1 VPNCSNCSAP
11 LPLNSVKCDY
21 CGSRNDVDLT
31 GVHYNT
37 VHSCDTA
44 RLCPVC
50 TAPLKTIDLGIA
62 GKFFM
67 ERCEECLGLFFDPG
81 ELEALLEYSVRNV
94 FEINQSRLELFKLST
109 QTNSRVA
116 AYVKCPIC
124 SKMMNRIN
132 FGARSGV
139 VIDRCREHGVWL
151 DAGELRQ
158 LCEWMKAGGQL
169 LAKER
174 KEEREKEA
182 IRVEEKKRPSRM
194 QEGAAADYNT
204 SEPFKPG
211 MRSEADLLDII
222 FKAVR
227 FFRRL

>member
-1 VPNCSNCSAP
+1 LANCTNCSAP
-11 LPLNSVKCDY
+11 LPLNSVTCDY
-21 CGSRNDVDLT
+21 CGSRNNVDLT
-31 GVHYNT
+31 GVHYYT
-37 VHSCDTA
+37 SHDSDTA

-50 TAPLKTIDLGIA
+50 TVHLKTIDLGVA
-62 GKFFM
+62 GKFFI

-81 ELEALLEYSVRNV
+81 ELEALLEYSVKNV
-94 FEINQSRLELFKLST
+94 FTINRSRLELFKLSS

-116 AYVKCPIC
+116 TYVKCPIC
-124 SKMMNRIN
+124 TSMMNRIN

-158 LCEWMKAGGQL
+158 LCEWMKAGGKIL
-169 LAKER
+169 EKER
-174 KEEREKEA
+174 EAEREKAAVILEA
-182 IRVEEKKRPSRM
+182 KKRQSRSL
-194 QEGAAADYNT
+194 EGVKADYNDLNLFDPRVK
-204 SEPFKPG
+204 SDPE
-211 MRSEADLLDII
+211 LLDII